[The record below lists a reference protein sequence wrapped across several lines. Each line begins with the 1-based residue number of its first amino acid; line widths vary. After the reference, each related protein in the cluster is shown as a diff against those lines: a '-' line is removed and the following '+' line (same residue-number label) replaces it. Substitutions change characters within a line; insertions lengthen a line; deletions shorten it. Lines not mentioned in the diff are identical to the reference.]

1 MILFGPV
8 PRGGFTLGTS
18 FSPDLFE
25 GIGNAS
31 KNPQNGGGVGL
42 MNATFIFS
50 MGYVQGVMSFVFDSP
65 SLLFQTQPLGVT
77 QLPLCS

>member
-8 PRGGFTLGTS
+8 PRSGFPLGTS
-18 FSPDLFE
+18 FSPELFE

-31 KNPQNGGGVGL
+31 KNSQNGCGVGL

-50 MGYVQGVMSFVFDSP
+50 MSDVQGVMGLIFDSP

-77 QLPLCS
+77 

>member
-8 PRGGFTLGTS
+8 PRSGFTLGTS
-18 FSPDLFE
+18 FGPDLFE

-31 KNPQNGGGVGL
+31 ENPQNGRCDGL

-50 MGYVQGVMSFVFDSP
+50 MGDVQGVMSSIFDSP
-65 SLLFQTQPLGVT
+65 SLLFQTQPLGVA
-77 QLPLCS
+77 QLPRCS